1 MKRAAIVVFTTSLA
15 VAVVNGPAA
24 AESAAQD
31 VAYGAGSVLGTLVY
45 APFKATFL
53 R

>member
-24 AESAAQD
+24 AESA
-31 VAYGAGSVLGTLVY
+31 GP
-45 APFKATFL
+45 APRPTWHVHRA
-53 R
+53 RRSGRRG